1 MIEKFQLSATNLQLT
16 MQRLAQYGPRLITV
30 ATVMCLMTSLVAAA
44 ERKPNIL
51 IILADDLGYGDLGFQ
66 GCEDIPTPHLDALAR
81 SGVRFTSGYVSA
93 SWCSPT
99 RAGRLTGRHQ

>member
-1 MIEKFQLSATNLQLT
+1 MNTMSFNLL
-16 MQRLAQYGPRLITV
+16 LAAIAALVFTSIAEV
-30 ATVMCLMTSLVAAA
+30 AAAA

-66 GCEDIPTPHLDALAR
+66 GVQDIPTPSLDALAQ

-99 RAGRLTGRHQ
+99 RAGLLTGRYQERWAHAFS